1 MGNMTTPLED
11 RVTELE
17 IAFVELYKYAH
28 LTQAQKD
35 ELEAIAERDKYLEE
49 ERNRVELEIGKIKR
63 KDG

>member
-17 IAFVELYKYAH
+17 IAFIELYKYAH

-35 ELEAIAERDKYLEE
+35 EL
-49 ERNRVELEIGKIKR
+49 
-63 KDG
+63 